1 MENNVCYWVKFQ
13 IFIIWKLKFHNCSDM
28 LNLQWSQGDV
38 FKLNILQIM
47 ELYFSNDEDLK
58 LNSIIDI
65 VRHCY
70 ILHE

>member
-1 MENNVCYWVKFQ
+1 
-13 IFIIWKLKFHNCSDM
+13 M